1 MKSTG
6 PCFNRG
12 MRYCAQS
19 HKLKGSQTEASFC
32 PAVHHSLSFL
42 VSLPV
47 IVDREEGCNSDSVLL
62 DNLSSMQE
70 GGHPNVSILHGW
82 SHTRKHTLIGLS
94 GVLKFIIF
102 LLTYS

>member
-6 PCFNRG
+6 PCFNWG
-12 MRYCAQS
+12 MRDCAQS
-19 HKLKGSQTEASFC
+19 HKLKGSQTEAS
-32 PAVHHSLSFL
+32 VHHSLSFL

-47 IVDREEGCNSDSVLL
+47 IVDREEGCNSDPVLL

-70 GGHPNVSILHGW
+70 GGHPSVSILHGW
-82 SHTRKHTLIGLS
+82 SHTPKHTLIGLS

-102 LLTYS
+102 LLTYN